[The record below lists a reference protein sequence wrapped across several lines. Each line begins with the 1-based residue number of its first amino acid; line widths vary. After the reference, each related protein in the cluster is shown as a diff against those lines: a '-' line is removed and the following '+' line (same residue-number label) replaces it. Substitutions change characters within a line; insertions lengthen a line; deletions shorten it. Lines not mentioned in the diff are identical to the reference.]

1 MNVKRNHIAL
11 ADGRHRTVRLLAL
24 SIMTVA
30 ALAVATFTLP
40 GILVNQMLKTDA
52 RLGVKEWSV
61 GILSQLTDSAKIFR
75 TQSLTEADAT
85 LLWSIPRTSDVER
98 LDLLTAEGLIFWSTD
113 PKAVGTFLDRNRA
126 AKTADAEGV
135 SAFFRTETR
144 RVEADDTGVAEVSEQ
159 LIAQIEVPVQLDGRR
174 LGAMEVHRNKTRE
187 HRTFI
192 DRVTTLMSG
201 VTVFAG
207 CLFGGLGFMIHRDS
221 RRRLAEVRALASKEH
236 DMMAE
241 QLAMARDIRLLG
253 ELNEWLQSSRSLDEL
268 FGMVGRFMTHLLPQ
282 IEGSIYVYSNS
293 RDVLDGCAGW
303 NGGSYKAHIHPDECW
318 GLRRGRTYSYGQGDV
333 DFVCAHADPH
343 DGRPY
348 LCFPILAHGET
359 VGLMHLIAKAG
370 VANETFNESRKLA
383 QMCAEQIS
391 LAIAN
396 VRMRDELHD
405 QSVRDPL
412 TGLYNRRH
420 LTDALRKHLGR
431 TQKSG
436 GPLAVISID
445 VDHFKRFNDNHGH
458 DAGDMV
464 LRAVGSVLVQ
474 NVDGDEIACR
484 MGGEELMLLL
494 PGADRDAAMARA
506 ELVRAA
512 VASIA
517 VRYGEKTLPRVTISV
532 GVSIAPGHGTL
543 PQDLI
548 RMADDALYAAKA
560 AGRNQVVLAGQG
572 DGTSDTCGADCAR
585 DHHAKPSGLAPPSLA
600 AE

>member
-1 MNVKRNHIAL
+1 
-11 ADGRHRTVRLLAL
+11 
-24 SIMTVA
+24 MTVA
-30 ALAVATFTLP
+30 ALAVATYTLP
-40 GILVNQMLKTDA
+40 GLLVNQMLKADA

-75 TQSLTEADAT
+75 TQSLTEADAA

-98 LDLLTAEGLIFWSTD
+98 LDLLSPEGLIFWSTD
-113 PKAVGTFLDRNRA
+113 SKAVGTFLDRSRA

-135 SAFFRTETR
+135 SGFFRTETR
-144 RVEADDTGVAEVSEQ
+144 QVEADDTGVVEVSEQ
-159 LIAQIEVPVQLDGRR
+159 LIAQIEVPVQLGGSRV
-174 LGAMEVHRNKTRE
+174 GAMEVHRNKTRE
-187 HRTFI
+187 HRTFV
-192 DRVTTLMSG
+192 DRVTTLMTG

-241 QLAMARDIRLLG
+241 QLALARDIRLLG

-333 DFVCAHADPH
+333 DFVCTHADPH

-420 LTDALRKHLGR
+420 LTDTLRKHLAR
-431 TQKSG
+431 TQKTG
-436 GPLAVISID
+436 APLAVISID

-494 PGADRDAAMARA
+494 PGADRDAAMVRA

-572 DGTSDTCGADCAR
+572 DAAPDTCGAGCTT
-585 DHHAKPSGLAPPSLA
+585 DHHGKPKGMVPPSLA